1 MIMDLIQSTHFR
13 SCINWSSPDGNQ
25 ITSILLG
32 QTKGRRTL
40 LAYDFEISDD
50 DSPSFLGNES
60 FLDDKLQNSLES

>member
-1 MIMDLIQSTHFR
+1 MDLIQSHNFDPA
-13 SCINWSSPDGNQ
+13 SIGVHLDGNQ

-60 FLDDKLQNSLES
+60 FLMINFKIVLES